1 MGKIIPQILET
12 ESIDRPSQE
21 IKDDLFF
28 ILAGN
33 YTSANATRIT
43 PLYDE
48 EIGLWE
54 EMDHKYRLRNDAI
67 K

>member
-1 MGKIIPQILET
+1 MGKIIPQNLET

-21 IKDDLFF
+21 YQEDLFF
-28 ILAGN
+28 VLPGSDTN
-33 YTSANATRIT
+33 ANATGLT

-48 EIGLWE
+48 EICLWV
-54 EMDHKYRLRNDAI
+54 EMDHKFRLRIDAI